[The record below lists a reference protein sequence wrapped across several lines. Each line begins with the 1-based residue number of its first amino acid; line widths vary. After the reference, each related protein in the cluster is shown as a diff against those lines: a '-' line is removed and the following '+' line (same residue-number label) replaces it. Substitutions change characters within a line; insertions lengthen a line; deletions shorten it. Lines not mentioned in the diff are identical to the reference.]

1 MDKVIVEGLEE
12 RNPHK
17 FGGMVS
23 RAISLAKKE
32 FNFKDGIETVAT
44 TEQPA
49 LVVDWERWEV
59 VREILPMRYMQPVN
73 NDKVP
78 LLDSHMKKGV
88 DMIKGSASNFS
99 IEGDCLMCRTFI
111 SDSEEMVKQ
120 KIKEGHIDSV
130 SIGYQTEEEFTI
142 EIPKGKSI
150 KIDGYEYKNEFTD
163 FPMVVRTKWK
173 VHELSLVPIG
183 ADDAAKFK
191 SLAGIEDKEILKK
204 IDELS
209 KRIDDEIGK
218 GKTSLEVADEI
229 HKEQTEQFEILKL
242 KHEQNK
248 RKLWKP

>member
-1 MDKVIVEGLEE
+1 MDKAIVEGLEE
-12 RNPHK
+12 RNPNK

-23 RAISLAKKE
+23 RAISLTKKE
-32 FNFKDGIETVAT
+32 YNFKEGIDTIAT

-49 LVVDWERWEV
+49 LVVDWDRWEV
-59 VREILPMRYMQPVN
+59 VREVLPMRYMAPVN

-88 DMIKGSASNFS
+88 DMIKGSASNFRT
-99 IEGDCLMCRTFI
+99 EGDCLLCKTFI

-130 SIGYQTEEEFTI
+130 SIGYQTEEQFTV
-142 EIPKGKSI
+142 EIPKGKSV

-209 KRIDDEIGK
+209 KRID
-218 GKTSLEVADEI
+218 EVVNA
-229 HKEQTEQFEILKL
+229 KEDNTEFELLKL

-248 RKLWKP
+248 RKWKP